1 MVEAV
6 SWFAKVDYP
15 ILDFLSNHDIE
26 VSPSVVAWNIGY
38 DNDYVGKRLR
48 ALSGAGLLNRVDEG
62 RYEVSDLGRQF
73 LAGDLDAEDVEDLNP
88 GE

>member
-15 ILDFLSNHDIE
+15 ILNFFRNHDIE
-26 VSPSVVAWNIGY
+26 VSPAVVAWNIGY

-48 ALSGAGLLNRVDEG
+48 ALSRADLLVRIDEG
-62 RYEVSDLGRQF
+62 RYELSEEGRRF
-73 LAGDLDAEDVEDLNP
+73 LAGELNVDEVEALNP
-88 GE
+88 E